1 MILSQEV
8 SKTPSLNSK
17 YFRLSAYVR
26 KARLIA
32 ARLVLGWGIPLKN
45 KTRVDGYLI
54 RFKASSFL
62 EYFLRAEESYTR
74 EKVTMYW
81 IRNYISED
89 DVILDIGANVGA
101 YSLLIGKMVTSGHGR
116 VYAIE
121 PEASNFKALNDNIRL
136 NSLSSTVTP
145 FLFAFGDSRRVGDF
159 FLSSTEVGAAL
170 HAIDKPESDGVKF
183 EAKHTQGVLI
193 ESVDSFLSEEGILF
207 PNHIKIDVD
216 GVEKMIV
223 SHMANTLKDKRL
235 RTVMIEIEIGL
246 SGGEIEK
253 IFASFGFQEKM
264 REQMAGRAIY
274 NVLYERN
281 SNTEECANG
290 LAH

>member
-1 MILSQEV
+1 VILSQEV

-45 KTRVDGYLI
+45 KTRVDGHLI

-136 NSLSSTVTP
+136 NSLSSTVI
-145 FLFAFGDSRRVGDF
+145 
-159 FLSSTEVGAAL
+159 
-170 HAIDKPESDGVKF
+170 AIF
-183 EAKHTQGVLI
+183 I
-193 ESVDSFLSEEGILF
+193 GIWRF
-207 PNHIKIDVD
+207 K
-216 GVEKMIV
+216 K
-223 SHMANTLKDKRL
+223 
-235 RTVMIEIEIGL
+235 
-246 SGGEIEK
+246 SG
-253 IFASFGFQEKM
+253 
-264 REQMAGRAIY
+264 
-274 NVLYERN
+274 
-281 SNTEECANG
+281 
-290 LAH
+290 